1 MADLEHTTIE
11 GQRWDTI
18 ATDFY
23 GRADMMNKL
32 IEANPEVTIYDV
44 FPSGIVLTIPIINE
58 VEVLTDAEKLP
69 PWKR

>member
-1 MADLEHTTIE
+1 MADVQHTTIE
-11 GQRWDTI
+11 GQRWDMI

-23 GRADMMNKL
+23 GRADMMNKI
-32 IEANPEVTIYDV
+32 IEANPDVTIYDV
-44 FPSGIVLTIPIINE
+44 FPSGIVLNIPIINE